1 MGSMTNWERRELSIP
16 LRFLGPGPYRAEV
29 YADVEADPSGVRR
42 QHLRVRS
49 TDVVA
54 AKLAP
59 GGGHVMRIYPE
70 KP

>member
-16 LRFLGPGPYRAEV
+16 LRFLGPGRYRAEV
-29 YADVEADPSGVRR
+29 YADVEADPAGVLR

-49 TDVVA
+49 GEVVV